1 MTFNSTTMTKQIFSL
16 MIAATLVVSCGQKD
30 NNQTV
35 DQLIAA
41 KNNKELQAR
50 KATIQ
55 ADLAKIEAALATL
68 NVRKE
73 EALVS
78 VATLK
83 DTVFNHYL
91 DIQGSVE
98 TKENIL
104 IQPEMPG
111 TLVALNVK
119 AGQRVSK
126 GQLLARVDDGGSSQQ
141 VASLETQYQLA
152 KTTFERQ
159 KNLWSQKIGS
169 EIQYLQAQTQMLSL
183 QRSVA
188 QAKAMLSKTE
198 IRAPFSGTIDEVFV
212 ERGQVVSAG
221 PQGLMRIVNLNNMYV
236 STSIPESY
244 IGKLKVGTQV
254 DVFLT
259 SLNKNYK
266 GKVRQI
272 GNFIN
277 PNNRSFGIEVSI
289 PNPENLL
296 RPNQVAKL
304 KVIDYTV
311 KNAIVVPSNVIQ
323 EDGKGNQF
331 VFVATNSDGKTAT
344 AKKAMVTIGKSSD
357 NVTEILS
364 GLSANDIIVIEG
376 VNTISEEMKL
386 NFYYFN
392 SRKNKLCHIKIK
404 NSAFQVGQL
413 TIVSRCIS

>member
-1 MTFNSTTMTKQIFSL
+1 MTLNRTPMTKQIFSL
-16 MIAATLVVSCGQKD
+16 LIAATLVVSCGQKD

-91 DIQGSVE
+91 DIQGSVN

-376 VNTISEEMKL
+376 VNTISEGMKL
-386 NFYYFN
+386 NF
-392 SRKNKLCHIKIK
+392 
-404 NSAFQVGQL
+404 
-413 TIVSRCIS
+413 

>member
-1 MTFNSTTMTKQIFSL
+1 MTKKIL
-16 MIAATLVVSCGQKD
+16 PLLIAATLIVSCGEKD

-50 KATIQ
+50 KAVIQ
-55 ADLAKIEAALATL
+55 ADLAKIDAALATL
-68 NVRKE
+68 NVKKE

-78 VATLK
+78 VMTLK
-83 DTVFNHYL
+83 DTLFNHYL
-91 DIQGSVE
+91 DIQGSVN

-111 TLVALNVK
+111 TLVVLNAK
-119 AGQRVSK
+119 AGQHVSK

-159 KNLWSQKIGS
+159 KNLWNQKIGS

-188 QAKAMLSKTE
+188 QAKAMLAKTE

-221 PQGLMRIVNLNNMYV
+221 AQGLMRIVNLNNMYV
-236 STSIPESY
+236 STSVPESY

-266 GKVRQI
+266 GKVRQV

-304 KVIDYTV
+304 KVIDYTA
-311 KNAIVVPSNVIQ
+311 KNAIVVPTNVIQ
-323 EDGKGNQF
+323 EDGEGNKF
-331 VFVATNSDGKTAT
+331 VFVAINSNGKTAT
-344 AKKAMVTIGKSSD
+344 AKKIIVTTGKSSD
-357 NVTEILS
+357 NVTEIVT
-364 GLSANDIIVIEG
+364 GLSANDIIVTEG
-376 VNTISEEMKL
+376 VNTISEGMKL
-386 NFYYFN
+386 NF
-392 SRKNKLCHIKIK
+392 
-404 NSAFQVGQL
+404 
-413 TIVSRCIS
+413 

>member
-1 MTFNSTTMTKQIFSL
+1 MKSNRTLMTTKIL
-16 MIAATLVVSCGQKD
+16 PLIIASALVVSCSDKQ

-35 DQLIAA
+35 DQLIAS
-41 KNNKELQAR
+41 KNNKELQAK
-50 KATIQ
+50 KALIQ
-55 ADLAKIEAALATL
+55 ADLAKIDAALATL
-68 NVRKE
+68 NVKKE

-78 VATLK
+78 VLTLK
-83 DTVFNHYL
+83 DTLFNHYL
-91 DIQGSVE
+91 DIQGNVN

-111 TLVALNVK
+111 TLVMLNAK
-119 AGQRVSK
+119 AGQHVSK
-126 GQLLARVDDGGSSQQ
+126 GQILARVDDGGSSQQ

-159 KNLWSQKIGS
+159 KNLWNQKIGS

-188 QAKAMLSKTE
+188 QAKAMLAKTV

-221 PQGLMRIVNLNNMYV
+221 AQGLMRIVNLNNMYV

-266 GKVRQI
+266 GKVRQV

-304 KVIDYTV
+304 KVIDYSS
-311 KNAIVVPSNVIQ
+311 KNAIVVPTNVIQ
-323 EDGKGNQF
+323 EDGDGNKF
-331 VFVATNSDGKTAT
+331 VFVAINSNGKTAT
-344 AKKAMVTIGKSSD
+344 AKKVIVTVGKSSD
-357 NVTEILS
+357 NVTEILT
-364 GLSANDIIVIEG
+364 GLSANDILVTEG
-376 VNTISEEMKL
+376 VNTISEGMKL
-386 NFYYFN
+386 NF
-392 SRKNKLCHIKIK
+392 
-404 NSAFQVGQL
+404 
-413 TIVSRCIS
+413 

>member
-1 MTFNSTTMTKQIFSL
+1 MTKQLFAL
-16 MIAATLVVSCGQKD
+16 LIAATLVVSCGEKN

-311 KNAIVVPSNVIQ
+311 KNAIVVPSNVVQ

-331 VFVATNSDGKTAT
+331 VFVAANSNGKTAT
-344 AKKAMVTIGKSSD
+344 AKKTMVTVGKSSD
-357 NVTEILS
+357 NLTEILS
-364 GLSANDIIVIEG
+364 GLNANDIIVIEG
-376 VNTISEEMKL
+376 VNTISEGMKL
-386 NFYYFN
+386 NF
-392 SRKNKLCHIKIK
+392 
-404 NSAFQVGQL
+404 
-413 TIVSRCIS
+413 

>member
-1 MTFNSTTMTKQIFSL
+1 MTKQIFAL
-16 MIAATLVVSCGQKD
+16 LIAATLVVSCGQKD
-30 NNQTV
+30 DNQTV

-41 KNNKELQAR
+41 KNNKELQAK
-50 KATIQ
+50 KALIQ
-55 ADLAKIEAALATL
+55 ADLAKIEAALATS

-91 DIQGSVE
+91 DIQGSVN

-111 TLVALNVK
+111 TLVSLNVK

-236 STSIPESY
+236 STTIPESY

-277 PNNRSFGIEVSI
+277 PSNRSFGIEVSI

-311 KNAIVVPSNVIQ
+311 KNAVVVPSNVIQ
-323 EDGKGNQF
+323 EDAKGNQF
-331 VFVATNSDGKTAT
+331 VFLASNSKGKTAT
-344 AKKAMVTIGKSSD
+344 AKKVMVTTGKSSD

-364 GLSANDIIVIEG
+364 GLSANDVIVIEG
-376 VNTISEEMKL
+376 INTISEGMKL
-386 NFYYFN
+386 NF
-392 SRKNKLCHIKIK
+392 
-404 NSAFQVGQL
+404 
-413 TIVSRCIS
+413 

>member
-1 MTFNSTTMTKQIFSL
+1 MKSNRTPMTKKIL
-16 MIAATLVVSCGQKD
+16 PLLIAAALFVSCGEKD

-50 KATIQ
+50 KAVIQ
-55 ADLAKIEAALATL
+55 ADLAKIDAALATL
-68 NVRKE
+68 NVKKE

-78 VATLK
+78 VMTLK
-83 DTVFNHYL
+83 DTLFNHYL
-91 DIQGSVE
+91 DIQGSVN

-111 TLVALNVK
+111 TLVVLNAK
-119 AGQRVSK
+119 AGQHVSK

-159 KNLWSQKIGS
+159 KNLWNQKIGS

-188 QAKAMLSKTE
+188 QAKAMLAKTE

-221 PQGLMRIVNLNNMYV
+221 AQGLMRIVNLNNMYV
-236 STSIPESY
+236 STSVPESY
-244 IGKLKVGTQV
+244 IGKLKVGTEV

-266 GKVRQI
+266 GKVRQV

-304 KVIDYTV
+304 KVIDYTA
-311 KNAIVVPSNVIQ
+311 KNAIVVPTNVIQ
-323 EDGKGNQF
+323 EDGEGNKF
-331 VFVATNSDGKTAT
+331 VFVAINSNGKTAT
-344 AKKAMVTIGKSSD
+344 AKKVLVSLGKSSD
-357 NVTEILS
+357 NVTEILT
-364 GLSANDIIVIEG
+364 GLSANDIIVTEG
-376 VNTISEEMKL
+376 VNTISEGMKL
-386 NFYYFN
+386 NF
-392 SRKNKLCHIKIK
+392 
-404 NSAFQVGQL
+404 
-413 TIVSRCIS
+413 